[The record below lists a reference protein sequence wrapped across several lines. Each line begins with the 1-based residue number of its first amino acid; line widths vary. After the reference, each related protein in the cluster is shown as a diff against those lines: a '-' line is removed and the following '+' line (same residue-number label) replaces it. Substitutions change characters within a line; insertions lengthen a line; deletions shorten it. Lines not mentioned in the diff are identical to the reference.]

1 MAPMTDIREL
11 LIDAAA
17 QLYAEGGYRGT
28 TTRKIAQLAAVN
40 EVTLFRHF
48 GTKDDLL
55 RAVVQRH
62 RQRSVTAAPDATA
75 PDMVAALQKWAETFH
90 SRIYTDRALIRQVM
104 GDASA
109 HPNLAMDPCDGAEL
123 EPLVLAEWLETRK
136 ARGEI
141 AAGGETIVGAH
152 MLVNALFTDAIW
164 RDMAPV
170 ELMPPV
176 SVMVQAFVNLV
187 LRGIGYVGP
196 LPDAPLMV
204 HPCATMSTKE
214 S

>member
-1 MAPMTDIREL
+1 
-11 LIDAAA
+11 
-17 QLYAEGGYRGT
+17 
-28 TTRKIAQLAAVN
+28 
-40 EVTLFRHF
+40 
-48 GTKDDLL
+48 
-55 RAVVQRH
+55 
-62 RQRSVTAAPDATA
+62 
-75 PDMVAALQKWAETFH
+75 
-90 SRIYTDRALIRQVM
+90 
-104 GDASA
+104 
-109 HPNLAMDPCDGAEL
+109 
-123 EPLVLAEWLETRK
+123 
-136 ARGEI
+136 
-141 AAGGETIVGAH
+141 